1 MLSSVLVSLDDLSA
15 SVSSMPVSDLL
26 LLVIPGFITLRIK
39 SVYGIEKQ
47 ERKFFAI
54 LYCIL
59 YSFIV
64 SAVYSAVV
72 WIFGK
77 IFSDFNPSSIPN
89 AVKQISY
96 FLLAVIL
103 GYVLVKFKGSRAE
116 RFVIRLFNR
125 NLSHESVVWQ
135 KAMENK
141 NGAWATVYLKN
152 GMTYVG
158 QLLNYT
164 VDPDEVDKEILLYQ
178 YKLYVRQ
185 DLSSGNAEDFLHLVT
200 DNTDEAHAKVLLNYR
215 DILSIE
221 IQP

>member
-39 SVYGIEKQ
+39 SVYGIEKR
-47 ERKFFAI
+47 ESKFFAI

-103 GYVLVKFKGSRAE
+103 GYVLVKFKGSRSE
-116 RFVIRLFNR
+116 RFVIRLFNK

-185 DLSSGNAEDFLHLVT
+185 DLSSGNAEDFLHLVK
-200 DNTDEAHAKVLLNYR
+200 DKTDEAHAKVLLNYR